1 MPITAHG
8 RGVDCSGLD
17 FSQICLVQIVL
28 PIQSTV
34 EKLWKMLRKK
44 NKTKQS
50 LATNKAITSL
60 IYSGTR
66 FVLFEQFFFETFFFL
81 FSDGS
86 SIKIMK
92 LKLMAEIVPKRGKY
106 TKRWTFQLLQPT
118 IGCFG
123 K

>member
-1 MPITAHG
+1 MQKNYKSNANYG
-8 RGVDCSGLD
+8 ARRGV
-17 FSQICLVQIVL
+17 FANL
-28 PIQSTV
+28 PSSNSIIQSTV
-34 EKLWKMLRKK
+34 EKLWKMLRKI

-66 FVLFEQFFFETFFFL
+66 FELSEQFFLRDIFL
-81 FSDGS
+81 LFLDGS

-92 LKLMAEIVPKRGKY
+92 LKLMAGIVQKRGKY
-106 TKRWTFQLLQPT
+106 TKRWTFQVLQPT
-118 IGCFG
+118 IGGFG